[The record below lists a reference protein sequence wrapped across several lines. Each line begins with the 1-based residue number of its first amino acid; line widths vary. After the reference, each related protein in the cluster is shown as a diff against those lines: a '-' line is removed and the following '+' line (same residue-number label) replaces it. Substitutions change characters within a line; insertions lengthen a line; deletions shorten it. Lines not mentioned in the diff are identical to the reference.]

1 MIENFKGK
9 RVLILSPHTDDAE
22 LGCGGLISR
31 LVMEKA
37 DIFWIVFST
46 AKESVPEG
54 MAENTLQLEFINVVS
69 HLGLSNS
76 QYKVYDFKVRRLME
90 HRQDVLDILVN
101 AKKEFNPQI
110 VLGPSLNDYHQDHI
124 AVSNEM
130 VRAFKSSATIL
141 SYELPWNH
149 LKFEHQLFIKISKE
163 ELSQKIEMLKFY
175 KSQFSIRRNY
185 FSEQFIEG
193 LARTRAAQ
201 INEEFAEAF
210 EIVKMII

>member
-22 LGCGGLISR
+22 LGCGGFISR
-31 LVMEKA
+31 LVKEKA
-37 DIFWIVFST
+37 EIFWIVFST
-46 AKESVPEG
+46 AKDSVPKG
-54 MAENTLQLEFINVVS
+54 MAENTLQVEFLNVAKY
-69 HLGLSNS
+69 LGLSEN
-76 QYKVYDFKVRRLME
+76 QYKVCDFKVRRLME
-90 HRQDVLDILVN
+90 NRQDVLDLLIA
-101 AKKEFNPQI
+101 AKKDFNPQI

-130 VRAFKSSATIL
+130 VRAFKNSASIL

-149 LKFEHQLFIKISKE
+149 LKFENQLFIKISKE
-163 ELSQKIEMLKFY
+163 ELHEKIEMLKFY
-175 KSQFSIRRNY
+175 KSQFSISRNY

-201 INEEFAEAF
+201 INAEFAEAF
-210 EIVKMII
+210 EIVKMIL